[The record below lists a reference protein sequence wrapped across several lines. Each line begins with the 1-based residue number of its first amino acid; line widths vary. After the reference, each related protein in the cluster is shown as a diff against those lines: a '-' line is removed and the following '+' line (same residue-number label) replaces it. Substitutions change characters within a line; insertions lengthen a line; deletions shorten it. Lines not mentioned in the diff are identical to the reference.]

1 MVKATAVPMR
11 APASSHTAARAMPW
25 LAVITLV
32 ATTVAMELAA
42 SWKPLTSSKTKAT
55 RMTRKTKAT
64 AAVMA
69 LASGMFQHDVE
80 DDVADVP
87 AAVEDFF
94 DQFVKVLQDD
104 DVDGAVVAGV
114 KSPQN
119 FHHEFIRF
127 AFDLLEGVVLG
138 FDFLDVDALAKF
150 FDEEQDGVGGLFQ
163 HAEVGGQLQVGDM
176 FSGDDVAL
184 AKFLRRLWNLVQR
197 IGEGFDVLPF
207 QRGDEGLEQV
217 LGQFLGDAF
226 VLAARLHEAG
236 QGPFLRGGLD
246 QLDDIVDTGA
256 RFFRAAFHEREE
268 FVVFAQ

>member
-114 KSPQN
+114 KFAQDFN
-119 FHHEFIRF
+119 HEFVGF
-127 AFDLLEGVVLG
+127 AFDLLQDVVLG
-138 FDFLDVDALAKF
+138 FDFLDVDSFAEL
-150 FDEEQDGVGGLFQ
+150 FDEEQHGVRGFFQ
-163 HAEVGGQLQVGDM
+163 HAEVQAQLQVGDV
-176 FSGDDVAL
+176 FSGDNEAF
-184 AKFLRRLWNLVQR
+184 AKFFRRFWDLVQG
-197 IGEGFDVLPF
+197 IGKGFNVLPF
-207 QRGDEGLEQV
+207 QQIG
-217 LGQFLGDAF
+217 
-226 VLAARLHEAG
+226 
-236 QGPFLRGGLD
+236 
-246 QLDDIVDTGA
+246 
-256 RFFRAAFHEREE
+256 RASCRE
-268 FVVFAQ
+268 